1 MQTNKRAA
9 EKPYYTK
16 EQLMKAKTLEL
27 HKDVLD
33 VVLDNQKTYTKDQA
47 KRLVFHFLEREV

>member
-1 MQTNKRAA
+1 MKTNKKAT
-9 EKPYYTK
+9 EETCYTK
-16 EQLMKAKTLEL
+16 KQLMEAKTLEL

-33 VVLDNQKTYTKDQA
+33 VVLDNRKTYTKDQA